1 MLLYL
6 TLLYLMLDYSIV
18 ILCDVALFRYY
29 TVRCSTVLMLYY
41 FISRLFDNALV
52 VIAIVPVTLVIV
64 DQINIAVF

>member
-1 MLLYL
+1 
-6 TLLYLMLDYSIV
+6 
-18 ILCDVALFRYY
+18 
-29 TVRCSTVLMLYY
+29 MLYY